1 MSAIFARRHWIPP
14 AALIYAQAAHG
25 FSWLLLLWIGWSGS
39 LTGGLAGFAWIHTVA
54 LAWVTMAALA
64 VLVHALPN
72 FVASTGSAQAVEWR
86 GETLARW
93 SIAVYGAG
101 VALLLYG
108 FLSHP
113 NVLGVAGDIVL
124 LGLVLYL
131 SCAFTTLSGAFR
143 TGSERVQRA
152 VARAFTGTFLFL
164 LVTAL
169 IGFGLAWMLSGRA
182 FAPWIGALPASHA
195 TLGILGWLS
204 LLIFGVSMRTLRP
217 ITGSGGTRFRWVHI
231 VVGSLAALGVPVL
244 AVGLALGNTVIS
256 WFGAVLF
263 ALASAAYAFDVFD
276 ILARAKN
283 PHRPPQAFV
292 AASVGWFLIALVLGA
307 YVLSGKPWSAVYV
320 FVLLIGWVGQMV
332 NAHLYHIGIRVLA
345 TVYRGEDDETRP
357 QELLEARLS
366 WYSFF
371 AFQLGIAGAAIA
383 LLYGNETL
391 LARSAIFGLTGWIAM
406 MANILAARVRAKRF
420 TPSQTIRL

>member
-14 AALIYAQAAHG
+14 AALIYAQGAHG
-25 FSWLLLLWIGWSGS
+25 FSWLLLLWIAWSGNV
-39 LTGGLAGFAWIHTVA
+39 TGSLAGFAWIHTVA

-64 VLVHALPN
+64 ILVHALPN
-72 FVASTGSAQAVEWR
+72 FVDVEWR

-93 SIAVYGAG
+93 SIAGFGTG
-101 VALLLYG
+101 VALLIFG
-108 FLSHP
+108 FLSRP
-113 NVLGVAGDIVL
+113 STLGIAGAIVILSL
-124 LGLVLYL
+124 LLYL
-131 SCAFTTLSGAFR
+131 GCAFATLSGAFR
-143 TGSERVQRA
+143 GERIQRA
-152 VARAFTGTFLFL
+152 VARAFTGTFVFL
-164 LVTAL
+164 LLTAL
-169 IGFGLAWMLSGRA
+169 IGFGLAWMLSGHGVPA
-182 FAPWIGALPASHA
+182 WIVTLPAAHA
-195 TLGILGWLS
+195 NLGILGWLS

-217 ITGSGGTRFRWVHI
+217 ITGGGTRFRWVHI

-244 AVGLALGNTVIS
+244 AIGLALGSAAIS
-256 WFGAVLF
+256 WCGGILF
-263 ALASAAYAFDVFD
+263 AIAALTYAFDVFD

-292 AASVGWFLIALVLGA
+292 AASVVWFLIALVLGG
-307 YVLSGKPWSAVYV
+307 YVLSGKPLNAAYI

-371 AFQLGIAGAAIA
+371 AFQLGIAGATIA
-383 LLYGNETL
+383 LLYANETL
-391 LARSAIFGLTGWIAM
+391 VARSAIFGLTGWIAM